1 MLQETLDELSA
12 SIEKAHQLLRRE
24 LAKIR
29 TGRANADI
37 LDSVRADY
45 YGQSTPL
52 RQMAT
57 VSVPEPRLLVVKP
70 FERSSIS
77 IIEKAIH
84 KAELGVN
91 PSNDGELIRIPMP
104 PLTEERRR
112 DLTKVARKVG
122 EDAKVGIR
130 KARHDAKDMLDE
142 LEKEGEVGA
151 DDAERARK
159 ELEEIVKAGTAEVDR
174 IVGEKEKDILVV

>member
-1 MLQETLDELSA
+1 MLKETLDELKA
-12 SIEKAHQLLRRE
+12 SIEKSHQQLRRE

-57 VSVPEPRLLVVKP
+57 VSVPEPRLLMVKP

-77 IIEKAIH
+77 VIEKAIH
-84 KAELGVN
+84 KAELGLN
-91 PSNDGELIRIPMP
+91 PSNDGEVIRIPMP

-130 KARHDAKDMLDE
+130 KARHEAKDMIDS
-142 LEKEGEVGA
+142 LEKEGECGA
-151 DDAERARK
+151 DEADRARK
-159 ELEEIVKAGTAEVDR
+159 DLEEIVKAGAAEVDK
-174 IVGEKEKDILVV
+174 IVAEKEKDILAV

>member
-1 MLQETLDELSA
+1 MLQETLDELKSA
-12 SIEKAHQLLRRE
+12 IEKGHQALRRE

-29 TGRANADI
+29 TGRANPDI

-57 VSVPEPRLLVVKP
+57 ISVPEPRLLVVKP

-77 IIEKAIH
+77 TIERAIQKAD
-84 KAELGVN
+84 LGLN

-122 EDAKVGIR
+122 EDAKVVIR
-130 KARHDAKDMLDE
+130 KARHDAKDMIDTIE
-142 LEKEGEVGA
+142 SDGECGA

-159 ELEEIVKAGTAEVDR
+159 ELEEIVKAGAAEVDR
-174 IVGEKEKDILVV
+174 IVADKEKDILAV